1 MNSLTDSVRLLPN
14 RYGHFDPETS
24 EFVITDVL
32 TPRPWV
38 NVLAN
43 ERYGAVVSQVGG
55 GFSWFENCQLFRLS
69 RWDQDLSTD
78 AMGRFVYVQDAD
90 RPEAIFSTTWQP
102 TRRSQPGE
110 RVRHGLGYTVYEREL
125 DGLATSQTVFV
136 PVDAPCEVWLIEVQN
151 RRATPRRVRLTTYLE
166 WHLGG
171 VADWH
176 REFHRLFVETRA
188 HGNTLLARKHPGLHP
203 YSREVLDGSVGAV
216 LAIACAGD
224 VEWITDKRAF
234 LGRQGDLA
242 RPQAL
247 LDPSPLV
254 PCERGTGRWD
264 DPVGCGSV
272 TFELSPDESKRVV
285 VVLGAGHSDE
295 ANQGMVQ
302 RFDADAAEEALG
314 DVKAHWRS
322 LCADASVISPEPAL
336 DVLCNAWL
344 PYQAIAGRMLAR
356 CGYYQQSGAYG
367 YRDQLQDSLLH
378 LLTEPSRCLEQI
390 RLHAEAMYEDGGVRH
405 WWHPGTD
412 IYTESRHSDAALWL
426 PFAVLAYLDESCD
439 TRALDQEL
447 AYLSRDTQLHGS
459 AGSLLEHCTRALDR
473 ALDRLS
479 PRGLPLIESGD
490 WNDGLSHAG
499 IEGRGES
506 VWLGMFLFAILERW
520 KGWLERLG
528 LGEVAKRYAGCAES
542 LRRAVNEWGWDE
554 DRYVGGYRD
563 DGKPFGA
570 RECAEGSLYLNP
582 QTWAVI
588 SGIAPPERAQRA
600 LRTVRE
606 QLLEPYGALL
616 LRPAYTALDP
626 YIGYI
631 TRYAPGLRENGG
643 VYCHAATWAVQ
654 AFAMMGDTDTAL
666 AVYRSQ
672 CPPLRSGEAP
682 DRYAAEPYV
691 MPGNVD
697 GPDSPHEGRA
707 GWTWYTG
714 SAAWMKRVAFDWLC
728 GVRAEPEGLR
738 VLPYLPSSWDGL
750 QIRRPFRGDVFEIEV
765 RRPPQ
770 YGGPADGP
778 IADLLVQSS
787 GSGKTHSI
795 SLP

>member
-1 MNSLTDSVRLLPN
+1 MSNPVRLLPN
-14 RYGHFDPETS
+14 HYGHFDPDTS
-24 EFVITDVL
+24 EFVIADVL

-43 ERYGAVVSQVGG
+43 EQYGAVVSQVGG
-55 GFSWFENCQLFRLS
+55 GFSWFGNCQLFRLS

-90 RPEAIFSTTWQP
+90 KPKAIFSTTWQP
-102 TRRSQPGE
+102 TKLSLPGD
-110 RVRHGLGYTVYEREL
+110 RVRHGLGYTVYEREFV
-125 DGLATSQTVFV
+125 GLATSQTVFV
-136 PVDAPCEVWLIEVQN
+136 PLDSACEVWLIEVQN
-151 RRATPRRVRLTTYLE
+151 RGASPRRVRLTTYVE

-171 VADWH
+171 VGDWH
-176 REFHRLFVETRA
+176 REFHRLFIETRVR
-188 HGNTLLARKHPGLHP
+188 GNALIARRHPGLHP
-203 YSREVLDGSVGAV
+203 HSRNVVDGSVGAV
-216 LAIACAGD
+216 SAITGVGD
-224 VEWITDKRAF
+224 VEWLTDKRTF
-234 LGRQGDLA
+234 LGRRGDMA
-242 RPQAL
+242 RPEAL
-247 LDPSPLV
+247 CGPSLHPG
-254 PCERGTGRWD
+254 PQGRGDGCTGRWD

-272 TFELSPDESKRVV
+272 LFELSPGESKRVV
-285 VVLGAGHSDE
+285 VILGAGSSDE
-295 ANQGMVQ
+295 SNLAMAQ
-302 RFDADAAEEALG
+302 RFDADAAEDALAE
-314 DVKAHWRS
+314 VKAHWRS
-322 LCADASVISPEPAL
+322 LCSDVSVQSPEPAL

-344 PYQAIAGRMLAR
+344 PYQAVAGRMLAR

-367 YRDQLQDSLLH
+367 YRDQLQDSLIH
-378 LLTEPSRCLEQI
+378 LLSQPSRCFEQI

-412 IYTESRHSDAALWL
+412 IYTESRHSDTALWL
-426 PFAVLAYLDESCD
+426 PFAVLAYLDETGD
-439 TRALDQEL
+439 AEALDEDL
-447 AYLSRDTQLHGS
+447 GFLSRNSYGCS
-459 AGSLLEHCTRALDR
+459 GSLLEHSTRALDR
-473 ALDRLS
+473 SLDRLS
-479 PRGLPLIESGD
+479 PRGLPLIEAGD

-506 VWLGMFLFAILERW
+506 VWLGMFLYTILERW
-520 KGWLERLG
+520 NGYLKQLG
-528 LGEVAKRYAGCAES
+528 RSQAAERYAGCAES

-554 DRYVGGYRD
+554 DRYVAGYRD

-570 RECAEGSLYLNP
+570 RECTEGSLYLNP

-600 LRTVRE
+600 MRTARE
-606 QLLEPYGALL
+606 QLLKPYGALL

-643 VYCHAATWAVQ
+643 VYCHAAMWAVQ
-654 AFAMMGDTDTAL
+654 AFSMMGDADTAL
-666 AVYRSQ
+666 AVFRSL
-672 CPPLRSGEAP
+672 CPPLRSSENP

-738 VLPYLPSSWDGL
+738 VRPILPSGWDRFR
-750 QIRRPFRGDVFEIEV
+750 IRRPFRGDVFEIEV
-765 RRPPQ
+765 RKPKG

-778 IADLLVQSS
+778 IADVLLYSS
-787 GSGKTHSI
+787 GSGKTQHVG
-795 SLP
+795 LP